1 MQLAFIDNPIALM
14 ALFAVLLLV
23 FGPEKMKDI
32 GKQLGKA
39 IRDVRKVGSDFKS
52 TLEEDDRPASRY
64 QEHYNPTQYDS
75 YGNKI
80 EADQTNYSDYLP
92 ESQPQ
97 PQIAP
102 PAKPEIQ
109 HGDFASSAFADTSG
123 EYGVAPAVVP
133 APSSVAETTPPP
145 QETSGPVP
153 TTPEKSVSR
162 GKQTANV

>member
-52 TLEEDDRPASRY
+52 SLDDDERPVSRY
-64 QEHYNPTQYDS
+64 QDNYNPTQYDT

-80 EADQTNYSDYLP
+80 EADQTNYTDYLP
-92 ESQPQ
+92 ASEPFA
-97 PQIAP
+97 QIAA
-102 PAKPEIQ
+102 PAKSEPKY
-109 HGDFASSAFADTSG
+109 GDFASSAFADTSG
-123 EYGVAPAVVP
+123 EYGVAPSVSAAPTPPVVVPTAVVP
-133 APSSVAETTPPP
+133 NSEVV
-145 QETSGPVP
+145 PV
-153 TTPEKSVSR
+153 TADKAVSR
-162 GKQTANV
+162 NKQSANV